1 MMHSRGSSLIRIW
14 VSYPWT
20 CSEDLDFR
28 HIVARLSDSNIEA
41 TYDSL
46 EVEPNTA
53 LSARIMHRLGSTVYD
68 GWVCILT
75 HQLLARRTASDD
87 LIGAID
93 QILGHLGPDFPMIAL
108 LHNVAAHEVPA
119 MLRVRPCLSLG
130 DPDWRHR
137 LLQRFHNREHPVER
151 TFARE
156 DTRFLWKIHSC
167 FEGNPSLTA
176 IEVSSRQECIQYWRF
191 AIPRSVGNCKWG
203 TGPAGGGT
211 ISPIKFSVARGYGR
225 HGNEEVAW
233 FGAANAVSPTE
244 SAYIV
249 FSGTPPAFVY
259 FGAAQT
265 PTGPP
270 GPMEMFRA
278 NRAAKLPSTSGPDL
292 RSKSLGEFR
301 SDSLQT
307 ATVCNV

>member
-1 MMHSRGSSLIRIW
+1 MPSQGSSLIRIW

-46 EVEPNTA
+46 EIEPNTT
-53 LSARIMHRLGSTVYD
+53 LPARIMHRLANTVYD

-75 HQLLARRTASDD
+75 HHLLARRTASDD

-93 QILGHLGPDFPMIAL
+93 QILSRLGPDFPMIAL

-137 LLQRFHNREHPVER
+137 LLQRFQNREHPGER
-151 TFARE
+151 TPARE
-156 DTRFLWKIHSC
+156 DTRFVWKIHSC
-167 FEGNPSLTA
+167 FGGDPSLTA

-191 AIPRSVGNCKWG
+191 AIPRSTRNCRWG
-203 TGPAGGGT
+203 TGPAGGGD
-211 ISPIKFSVARGYGR
+211 ISPIKFSVTRGYGR
-225 HGNEEVAW
+225 HGNEDVAW
-233 FGAANAVSPTE
+233 FGAANAVSATE
-244 SAYIV
+244 SAYVV
-249 FSGTPPAFVY
+249 FSGSPPEFIF
-259 FGAAQT
+259 FGPART

-278 NRAAKLPSTSGPDL
+278 NRATKLPPGSNPDI
-292 RSKSLGEFR
+292 RTKTIGEFR
-301 SDSLQT
+301 SDAFQT
-307 ATVCNV
+307 ATACNA